1 MDKKTIRFCAVMIL
15 FAIGLRLHAGGFFHQ
30 CLDVLTGPKVRAF
43 LLYAGTGMVYVP
55 PEQTTVP
62 PETVPEETQPLPSF
76 SPDDATLLHITNYPD
91 YTLDVPAMLTAPLSW
106 DLTTEAPSVLIVHT
120 HACEGY
126 EGTADY
132 RTTDKTQNMVSV
144 GEALA
149 QSLRSKGIAVLHDT
163 TLHDDPYYNGAYFRC
178 RDTIEQYLQQ
188 YPSIQMV
195 IDLHRDAYTDSS
207 GNQASGAITVNGV
220 TTSRLMFLVGTDADG
235 WNHPDWSQN
244 LSTALKLQTILEKK
258 YPGLCRP
265 ICMRSSAFN
274 QDLSRGMLLIEV
286 GTAGDQK
293 AHAVQAVQFLS
304 EGIAAL
310 SHGSN

>member
-43 LLYAGTGMVYVP
+43 LLYAGTGMVYMP

-62 PETVPEETQPLPSF
+62 PETVPEETRPLPSF

-126 EGTADY
+126 QGTADY
-132 RTTDKTQNMVSV
+132 RTTDKAQNMVSV
-144 GEALA
+144 GQELA
-149 QSLRSKGIAVLHDT
+149 QALRSKGIAVLHDT
-163 TLHDDPYYNGAYFRC
+163 TLHDDPYYDGAYFRC

>member
-106 DLTTEAPSVLIVHT
+106 DLTTAAPSVLLVHT

-163 TLHDDPYYNGAYFRC
+163 TLHDDPYYDGAYFRC

-286 GTAGDQK
+286 GPAGDQK

>member
-163 TLHDDPYYNGAYFRC
+163 TLHDAPYYDGAYFRC

>member
-62 PETVPEETQPLPSF
+62 PETVPEVTQPLPSF

-126 EGTADY
+126 QGTAD
-132 RTTDKTQNMVSV
+132 
-144 GEALA
+144 
-149 QSLRSKGIAVLHDT
+149 
-163 TLHDDPYYNGAYFRC
+163 
-178 RDTIEQYLQQ
+178 
-188 YPSIQMV
+188 
-195 IDLHRDAYTDSS
+195 
-207 GNQASGAITVNGV
+207 
-220 TTSRLMFLVGTDADG
+220 
-235 WNHPDWSQN
+235 
-244 LSTALKLQTILEKK
+244 
-258 YPGLCRP
+258 
-265 ICMRSSAFN
+265 
-274 QDLSRGMLLIEV
+274 
-286 GTAGDQK
+286 
-293 AHAVQAVQFLS
+293 
-304 EGIAAL
+304 
-310 SHGSN
+310 

>member
-62 PETVPEETQPLPSF
+62 PETVPEETLPLPSF